1 MTDVITSIYK
11 ISPEKPI
18 FFGGCSWFKFN
29 NLELALGIAFKFYTS
44 VVKKVVETKSQKIL
58 GSNPY
63 VCRSYSG
70 KPGWGAFFGQSNIF
84 KTFIKVRY
92 NLLGKILS
100 GKIFLW
106 GKFWSLSQ

>member
-11 ISPEKPI
+11 ISPEKPF

-70 KPGWGAFFGQSNIF
+70 KPGWGAFFRA
-84 KTFIKVRY
+84 IKY
-92 NLLGKILS
+92 IQNFHKGEI
-100 GKIFLW
+100 
-106 GKFWSLSQ
+106 